1 MTKYEIY
8 VIITT
13 ILFSLALL
21 ILAYDMGC
29 RIRPPYNRNFGLIRF
44 IVAVML
50 MIGAIYT
57 AGQID
62 NAKEQQNAK
71 ESNQHFEIE
80 RQDEKYIT
88 KFQQEFLQNIIDIQ
102 TKNVKSKEILLISVD
117 NNGYISLNLNDEQLK
132 KLDKDD
138 YFKKNKEKFE
148 KSLEDN
154 PVKAITLIKLL
165 QDDLK
170 DNYEISQKLIKDT
183 KNIENQ
189 WIVISWN

>member
-1 MTKYEIY
+1 MEQFIPHFDK
-8 VIITT
+8 
-13 ILFSLALL
+13 
-21 ILAYDMGC
+21 
-29 RIRPPYNRNFGLIRF
+29 NF
-44 IVAVML
+44 
-50 MIGAIYT
+50 
-57 AGQID
+57 
-62 NAKEQQNAK
+62 
-71 ESNQHFEIE
+71 NQHFEIE

>member
-8 VIITT
+8 AIITT

-21 ILAYDMGC
+21 ILAYDMRC
-29 RIRPPYNRNFGLIRF
+29 RIRPPYNRIFGLIRF
-44 IVAVML
+44 IVAVIL

-71 ESNQHFEIE
+71 ESNHHFEIK
-80 RQDEKYIT
+80 RADEKYIT
-88 KFQQEFLQNIIDIQ
+88 NFQQEFLQNIIDVQ
-102 TKNVKSKEILLISVD
+102 TKNNESKQITLISVD
-117 NNGYISLNLNDEQLK
+117 NEGYISLNLNDEQLK

>member
-50 MIGAIYT
+50 MIGAIYA

>member
-102 TKNVKSKEILLISVD
+102 TKNVKSKE
-117 NNGYISLNLNDEQLK
+117 
-132 KLDKDD
+132 
-138 YFKKNKEKFE
+138 
-148 KSLEDN
+148 
-154 PVKAITLIKLL
+154 KLL
-165 QDDLK
+165 QEK
-170 DNYEISQKLIKDT
+170 
-183 KNIENQ
+183 
-189 WIVISWN
+189 

>member
-8 VIITT
+8 AIITT

-21 ILAYDMGC
+21 ILAYDMRC
-29 RIRPPYNRNFGLIRF
+29 RIRPPYNRIFGLIRF
-44 IVAVML
+44 IVAVIL

-80 RQDEKYIT
+80 RADEKYIT
-88 KFQQEFLQNIIDIQ
+88 KFQQEFLQNIIDVQ
-102 TKNVKSKEILLISVD
+102 TKNAKSKEILLIPVD
-117 NNGYISLNLNDEQLK
+117 NNEYIGSHVHTEQLK
-132 KLDKDD
+132 ELEKDS
-138 YFKKNKEKFE
+138 YYNKNKEKFK

-154 PVKAITLIKLL
+154 PVKAKTLMRILQNDLNNDFTISTKLV
-165 QDDLK
+165 K
-170 DNYEISQKLIKDT
+170 EANG
-183 KNIENQ
+183 IENQ
-189 WIVISWN
+189 WIVISWK

>member
-8 VIITT
+8 AIITT

-21 ILAYDMGC
+21 ILAYDMRC
-29 RIRPPYNRNFGLIRF
+29 RIRPPYNRIFGLIRF
-44 IVAVML
+44 IVAVIL

-80 RQDEKYIT
+80 RQDEEYIT
-88 KFQQEFLQNIIDIQ
+88 NFQQEFLQNIIDVKM
-102 TKNVKSKEILLISVD
+102 KNNKSKQITLIPL
-117 NNGYISLNLNDEQLK
+117 NNKGYISLDIQTNQFEELETNH
-132 KLDKDD
+132 
-138 YFKKNKEKFE
+138 YFKRNKEKFK
-148 KSLEDN
+148 KSLKNN
-154 PVKAITLIKLL
+154 PIKANTLMKIL

-170 DNYEISQKLIKDT
+170 NNFEISQKLVKEA
-183 KNIENQ
+183 NGIENQ
-189 WIVISWN
+189 WIVISWK

>member
-1 MTKYEIY
+1 MTEYQIY
-8 VIITT
+8 QIITT

-29 RIRPPYNRNFGLIRF
+29 RIRPPYNKNFGLIRF
-44 IVAVML
+44 IVAVIL

-88 KFQQEFLQNIIDIQ
+88 IFQKEFLQNIIDVK

>member
-1 MTKYEIY
+1 MTELQIY
-8 VIITT
+8 NIVTI
-13 ILFSLALL
+13 ILFSLVCI
-21 ILAYDMGC
+21 ILAYDLK
-29 RIRPPYNRNFGLIRF
+29 RHIAYDDRYHSIRF

>member
-88 KFQQEFLQNIIDIQ
+88 KFQQEFLQNIIDVQ
-102 TKNVKSKEILLISVD
+102 TKNTKLNEIPFDLNNDFTISTKLVKEA
-117 NNGYISLNLNDEQLK
+117 NC
-132 KLDKDD
+132 
-138 YFKKNKEKFE
+138 
-148 KSLEDN
+148 
-154 PVKAITLIKLL
+154 
-165 QDDLK
+165 
-170 DNYEISQKLIKDT
+170 
-183 KNIENQ
+183 IENQ
-189 WIVISWN
+189 WIVNSWK

>member
-8 VIITT
+8 AIITT

-21 ILAYDMGC
+21 ILAYDMRC
-29 RIRPPYNRNFGLIRF
+29 RIRPPYNRIFGLIRF
-44 IVAVML
+44 IVAVIL

-80 RQDEKYIT
+80 RQDEEYIT
-88 KFQQEFLQNIIDIQ
+88 NFQQEFLQNIIDIQ

-154 PVKAITLIKLL
+154 PVKSITLIKLL

-183 KNIENQ
+183 KNTENQ
-189 WIVISWN
+189 WIVISWE

>member
-50 MIGAIYT
+50 MIWAIYT

-132 KLDKDD
+132 KLDKDN
-138 YFKKNKEKFE
+138 YYKKNKEKFK

-154 PVKAITLIKLL
+154 PVKANTLMKIL

-170 DNYEISQKLIKDT
+170 NNFEISQKLVT
-183 KNIENQ
+183 EPNGIENQ
-189 WIVISWN
+189 WIIISWK

>member
-189 WIVISWN
+189 WIVISWK

>member
-8 VIITT
+8 AIITT

-29 RIRPPYNRNFGLIRF
+29 RIRPPYNKNFGLIRF
-44 IVAVML
+44 IVAVIL

-71 ESNQHFEIE
+71 ESNQHFEIK
-80 RQDEKYIT
+80 RADQKYIT

-183 KNIENQ
+183 KNTENQ
-189 WIVISWN
+189 WIVISWE

>member
-1 MTKYEIY
+1 MAEYQVY
-8 VIITT
+8 QIITI

-29 RIRPPYNRNFGLIRF
+29 RIRPPYNKNFGLIRF
-44 IVAVML
+44 IVAVIL